1 MVEHKVGA
9 DMIEDLYGV
18 LASVETAE
26 DCRGTFGGPLHTEGD
41 RADGAA
47 YPRGAFAQSGQDL

>member
-26 DCRGTFGGPLHTEGD
+26 DCRALL
-41 RADGAA
+41 AD
-47 YPRGAFAQSGQDL
+47 L